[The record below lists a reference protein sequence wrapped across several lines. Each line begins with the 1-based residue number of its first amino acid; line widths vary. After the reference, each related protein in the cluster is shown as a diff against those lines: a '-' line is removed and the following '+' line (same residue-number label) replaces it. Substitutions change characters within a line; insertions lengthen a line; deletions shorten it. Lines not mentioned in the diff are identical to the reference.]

1 MIFFVHETSQKW
13 FPVVLLKELI
23 QICSC
28 GPVALLL
35 ILFVVLTKKC
45 REATLDFTFWSTNK
59 YYENADNAV
68 LNDTFKFTIC
78 AS

>member
-1 MIFFVHETSQKW
+1 MKQVKNGSQLFFLKNLYRY
-13 FPVVLLKELI
+13 VV
-23 QICSC
+23 
-28 GPVALLL
+28 VALLL

-59 YYENADNAV
+59 YCENVDNTV
-68 LNDTFKFTIC
+68 LTDTFKFTIC

>member
-1 MIFFVHETSQKW
+1 MKQVKNGSQLFFLKNLYRY
-13 FPVVLLKELI
+13 VV
-23 QICSC
+23 
-28 GPVALLL
+28 VALLL